1 MASAKGL
8 KQVAYFDCAGGGQIR
23 LDGTTAYIGHM
34 GPPFGTS
41 IIDVSDP
48 ANPEQI
54 AGIEIPAGFHSHKV
68 HARDGG
74 SLLELETAEDDRGRV
89 IGRQGRVAKALRAV
103 LGASRV
109 GADCRLDIVD

>member
-1 MASAKGL
+1 MSDDGKAAAELIEFIAK
-8 KQVAYFDCAGGGQIR
+8 AI
-23 LDGTTAYIGHM
+23 
-34 GPPFGTS
+34 
-41 IIDVSDP
+41 VSDKD
-48 ANPEQI
+48 AV
-54 AGIEIPAGFHSHKV
+54 KV

-89 IGRQGRVAKALRAV
+89 IGRQGRVAKALRAL